1 LGALLFVAVVSDVIV
16 APVLGGDECSGARA
30 IGVACEWCEELNDD
44 FRTNELPG
52 FKRLLFTTAVA

>member
-1 LGALLFVAVVSDVIV
+1 MIV
-16 APVLGGDECSGARA
+16 APVLGGDECSGGARA
-30 IGVACEWCEELNDD
+30 IGVACECEELNDD